1 MFAVLCKMFEMFAR
15 HDMKDC
21 TRFLTFPIFQMQTHF
36 LKLWI
41 VVVLLEGHSSDN
53 DDHDLCR
60 MGIGK
65 YWQLTSA
72 PTFNKLQQT
81 NVNDDDLWPNKTTD
95 K

>member
-1 MFAVLCKMFEMFAR
+1 MFAVLFKMFEMFAR

-21 TRFLTFPIFQMQTHF
+21 TRFLTFSIFQIANTF
-36 LKLWI
+36 FE
-41 VVVLLEGHSSDN
+41 VVALLEEHSSDN
-53 DDHDLCR
+53 DDHDLCL

-95 K
+95 E